1 MLLTIELALETTP
14 EERDTLLETM
24 EAFNSACNHLAS
36 LGKYTDKYEL
46 QRVAYREIREKYGL
60 SAQMAVRAISKVVET
75 WKTNPESTPEFS
87 LRGSMQ
93 YDQRILSFK
102 GLDRVSIATLRGRLK
117 LRLLVGGYQKEVLEG
132 RRWGVRRGQ
141 ADLVYRDGRFFLYV
155 VVDAPE
161 ENPFQP
167 KDIIGVD
174 LGIVNIATDS
184 TGRNW
189 SSERV
194 EKVRE
199 KYERLRSILQ
209 SVGTKSAKRHLK
221 KLSGKERRFKRDV
234 NHCISK
240 ALVGYAEGTSSA
252 IALEDLK
259 GIRGR
264 VTFRRRERSRHSK
277 WAFSELRG
285 FIEYKAK
292 LRGVPVIV
300 VDPKN
305 TSRECPLCHYT
316 DEGNR
321 PSRDVFRCLS
331 CGYTAPADYVGAL
344 NIRARAAVSQPI
356 VAPLFLGAASSGL
369 QLGVADFTQK
379 QVN

>member
-1 MLLTIELALETTP
+1 MLQTIALALETTP
-14 EERDTLLETM
+14 EERDTLLETV

-36 LGKYTDKYEL
+36 LGKHTNKYEL
-46 QRVAYREIREKYGL
+46 QKVAYREIREKYGL

-75 WKTNPESTPEFS
+75 WKTHPESTPKFR

-117 LRLLVGGYQKEVLEG
+117 LRLLVGGYQRGKLEG
-132 RRWGVRRGQ
+132 RRWGMKRGQ
-141 ADLVYRDGRFFLYV
+141 ADLVYRNGRFFLYV

-167 KDIIGVD
+167 KNVIGVD
-174 LGIVNIATDS
+174 LGVVNIATDS

-209 SVGTKSAKRHLK
+209 SAGTKSAKRHLK
-221 KLSGKERRFKRDV
+221 RVSGKERRFKCDV

-240 ALVGYAEGTSSA
+240 ELVGYAKGTSSA
-252 IALEDLK
+252 IALENLK

-264 VTFRRRERSRHSK
+264 GITVRRSERSRHSK
-277 WAFSELRG
+277 WAFSELRK

-300 VDPKN
+300 VDPRN

-316 DEGNR
+316 DKGNR
-321 PSRDVFRCLS
+321 PTRDVFRCLS

-356 VAPLFLGAASSGL
+356 VAPLVLKGAASSEAL
-369 QLGVADFTQK
+369 VRSS
-379 QVN
+379 